1 MDAHDARRYPIRT
14 TGSNRLWQVQVP
26 VEALPEGTEVD
37 PSGRLVCASL
47 RDKPP
52 LYQPGSAA
60 PQYEGDDMGLG
71 LLGAEIARQLQSA
84 DGMGEKEKKVK
95 KLQKALRQIDELKAR
110 QAAGAPLEKTQLG
123 KIQRED
129 ELRAELEGLMVEAD
143 AAADGL

>member
-1 MDAHDARRYPIRT
+1 
-14 TGSNRLWQVQVP
+14 
-26 VEALPEGTEVD
+26 
-37 PSGRLVCASL
+37 
-47 RDKPP
+47 
-52 LYQPGSAA
+52 
-60 PQYEGDDMGLG
+60 MGLG